1 VNWAPRIL
9 QFGKTGQLARE
20 MIARDRRKTV
30 TALSRDNVDLCDTQG
45 IAEVIALADV
55 DLVVN
60 AAAYTAVDRA
70 ESEED
75 LAFAVN
81 AAAPGAMAQACERR
95 KIPFV
100 HLSTDYVFDG
110 AKPDAWREDDPTSPV
125 NAYGRTKA
133 AGEAAVA
140 QSGARA
146 LVIRTSWVFS
156 PYGRN
161 FVKTMLA
168 AARTRDELRVV
179 DDQHGRPTAAGEIAE
194 FVFAVAP
201 ALTSAIGDA
210 SAGVFH
216 FAGEGATTWRGLAE
230 AIFDLSPGP
239 RPRITPIPTAD
250 YPTPARR
257 PLNSVLDCAKI
268 ERILGV
274 KPRPWREG
282 LAETL
287 STLRA
292 EARA

>member
-1 VNWAPRIL
+1 MNWAPRIL
-9 QFGKTGQLARE
+9 QFGATGQVARE
-20 MIARDRRKTV
+20 LIARDRHKAV
-30 TALSRDNVDLCDTQG
+30 TALTRDQVDLRNAPA
-45 IAEVIALADV
+45 IAEAIADADA

-75 LAFAVN
+75 LAFAIN
-81 AAAPGAMAQACERR
+81 AAAPGVMAQACARR
-95 KIPFV
+95 KLPLI

-110 AKPDAWREDDPTSPV
+110 EKTEAWVEDDPLRPV
-125 NAYGRTKA
+125 NAYGRSKA

-140 QSGARA
+140 QCGARA
-146 LVIRTSWVFS
+146 LIVRTSWVFS
-156 PYGRN
+156 PYGLN

-168 AARTRDELRVV
+168 AARARDDLRVV

-194 FVFAVAP
+194 FIFAVAP

-230 AIFDLSPGP
+230 AIFAHTPGP

-257 PLNSVLDCAKI
+257 PMNSGLDCDKL
-268 ERILGV
+268 ERALGV

-287 STLRA
+287 RKLGA
-292 EARA
+292 EAQA

>member
-1 VNWAPRIL
+1 MNGAPRIL
-9 QFGKTGQLARE
+9 QFGATGQLARE
-20 MIARDRRKTV
+20 LIARDRNKAV
-30 TALSRDNVDLCDTQG
+30 TALSRDNIDLRDTQG
-45 IAEVIALADV
+45 IAEVIAWADV

-75 LAFAVN
+75 LAFAIN
-81 AAAPGAMAQACERR
+81 AAAPGAMAEACARR
-95 KIPFV
+95 GLPFV

-110 AKPDAWREDDPTSPV
+110 EKPGAWCEDDPIGPV

-133 AGEAAVA
+133 AGEMAVA

-156 PYGRN
+156 PYGLN
-161 FVKTMLA
+161 FIKTMLA
-168 AARTRDELRVV
+168 AARARGELRVV

-194 FVFAVAP
+194 FIFAAAP

-216 FAGEGATTWRGLAE
+216 FAGEGATTWSGLAE
-230 AIFDLSPGP
+230 AIFDLGPGP

-257 PLNSVLDCAKI
+257 PLNSVLDCGKL
-268 ERILGV
+268 ERVLGV

-287 STLRA
+287 SKLGA
-292 EARA
+292 ETSA

>member
-1 VNWAPRIL
+1 MNWFPRIL
-9 QFGKTGQLARE
+9 QFGATGQVARE
-20 MIARDRRKTV
+20 VIARDRSRSV
-30 TALSRDNVDLCDTQG
+30 TALAREQVDVRDIQAVADA
-45 IAEVIALADV
+45 IAGTDA

-60 AAAYTAVDRA
+60 ATAYTSVDRA

-81 AAAPGAMAQACERR
+81 AAAPGAMAQACARR
-95 KIPFV
+95 GLPFV
-100 HLSTDYVFDG
+100 HLSTDYVFNG
-110 AKPDAWREDDPTSPV
+110 EKAGAWREDDPIEPL

-133 AGEAAVA
+133 AGETAVA

-146 LVIRTSWVFS
+146 IVIRTSWVFS

-168 AARTRDELRVV
+168 NGRAWEALRVV

-194 FVFAVAP
+194 FIFAAAP

-216 FAGEGATTWRGLAE
+216 FAGEGATTWRGFAE
-230 AIFDLSPGP
+230 AIFDLSDGQK
-239 RPRITPIPTAD
+239 PRITPIATAD

-257 PLNSVLDCAKI
+257 PKNSVLDCSKL
-268 ERILGV
+268 ESVLGV
-274 KPRPWREG
+274 TPRPWREG
-282 LAETL
+282 LEQTL
-287 STLRA
+287 AQL
-292 EARA
+292 AREPSA

>member
-1 VNWAPRIL
+1 MNWAPRIL
-9 QFGKTGQLARE
+9 QFGATGQLARE
-20 MIARDRRKTV
+20 LIARDRGKAV
-30 TALSRDNVDLCDTQG
+30 TALSREQVDLTDTRAVADA
-45 IAEVIALADV
+45 IADADV

-81 AAAPGAMAQACERR
+81 AAAPGAMAQACARR
-95 KIPFV
+95 KIPLI

-110 AKPDAWREDDPTSPV
+110 EKAGAWREDDPIGPL

-133 AGEAAVA
+133 AGETAVA

-146 LVIRTSWVFS
+146 LVLRASWVFS

-161 FVKTMLA
+161 FVKTMLN
-168 AARTRDELRVV
+168 AARTRDVLDVV

-194 FVFAVAP
+194 FIFAVAP

-216 FAGEGATTWRGLAE
+216 FAGEGATTWRGLAD
-230 AIFDLSPGP
+230 AIFERAPGP
-239 RPRITPIPTAD
+239 RPRIEPIATAD

-257 PLNSVLDCAKI
+257 PMNSVLDCEKL
-268 ERILGV
+268 ERVLGV
-274 KPRPWREG
+274 RPRPWREG

-287 STLRA
+287 KQLGA
-292 EARA
+292 ETHA

>member
-1 VNWAPRIL
+1 MNWAPRIL
-9 QFGKTGQLARE
+9 QFGATGQLARE
-20 MIARDRRKTV
+20 LIARDRHKAV
-30 TALSRDNVDLCDTQG
+30 TALGRGNVDLCDTQG
-45 IAEVIALADV
+45 IADVIAIADV

-75 LAFAVN
+75 LAFAIN
-81 AAAPGAMAQACERR
+81 ATAPGAMAQACARR

-110 AKPDAWREDDPTSPV
+110 EKPDAWREDDPIEPI

-156 PYGRN
+156 PYGHN

-194 FVFAVAP
+194 FIFAVAP

-230 AIFDLSPGP
+230 AIFDLAPGP
-239 RPRITPIPTAD
+239 RPRITPIPTTD

-257 PLNSVLDCAKI
+257 PLNSVLDCAKL
-268 ERILGV
+268 ERVLGV
-274 KPRPWREG
+274 KPRSWREG

-287 STLRA
+287 STLSA
-292 EARA
+292 ETGA

>member
-1 VNWAPRIL
+1 MNWAPRIL
-9 QFGKTGQLARE
+9 QFGATGQVARE
-20 MIARDRRKTV
+20 LIARDRRNTV
-30 TALSRDNVDLCDTQG
+30 TALSREEVDLRDTQAVADA
-45 IAEVIALADV
+45 IAETDA

-70 ESEED
+70 EREED

-81 AAAPGAMAQACERR
+81 AAAPRVMAQACARR
-95 KIPFV
+95 KLPLI

-110 AKPDAWREDDPTSPV
+110 EKAGPWREDDPIRPL

-140 QSGARA
+140 QSGGRA

-156 PYGRN
+156 PYGLN

-168 AARTRDELRVV
+168 AARARHELRVV
-179 DDQHGRPTAAGEIAE
+179 DDQHGRPTAAGELAE
-194 FVFAVAP
+194 FIFAVAP

-230 AIFDLSPGP
+230 AIFEHAPGP

-257 PLNSVLDCAKI
+257 PMNSVLDCDKL
-268 ERILGV
+268 ERVLGV
-274 KPRPWREG
+274 KPRPWLEG
-282 LAETL
+282 LIETL
-287 STLRA
+287 KKLGA
-292 EARA
+292 EAQA